1 MPLWL
6 TFVLL
11 AAATLLW
18 LLGSANADDVI
29 ALLEHIL
36 AVGLLLV
43 VLLGG
48 RLLLLELAGLALALW
63 LPRAR
68 SGQAGRTEPHRDDV
82 MIPF

>member
-18 LLGSANADDVI
+18 LLGSANGDDVI

-48 RLLLLELAGLALALW
+48 RLLPLELAGLALALW

-68 SGQAGRTEPHRDDV
+68 SGQDSRTEPHRDDV